1 MENHRKYFDSIA
13 SEWDSLFSEE
23 ERIKEAV
30 DLMNISPY
38 EIILDVGCGTGRLIP
53 HLKKR
58 LKNSGR
64 VFSLD
69 LSLKMLLNAK
79 MKKYSRLAEFV
90 NGCVEHLPFKEKRF
104 SRIICFAVF
113 PHIIDKKMSVREFNR
128 LLQKKGIL
136 NIFHL
141 RSREELNEFHKNIGG
156 VLSEDLLPDEDTMR
170 RILENGGF
178 KDIIIVNK
186 PSFYHTQCI
195 KV

>member
-1 MENHRKYFDSIA
+1 MESHRKYFDSIA
-13 SEWDSLFSEE
+13 SEWDSLLSEE

-30 DLMNISPY
+30 DLMNISSD

-53 HLKKR
+53 HLQKR
-58 LKNSGR
+58 LKSGGR
-64 VFSLD
+64 VFGLD
-69 LSLKMLLNAK
+69 FSLKMLLNAK
-79 MKKYSRLAEFV
+79 MKKYSGLTEFA
-90 NGCVEHLPFKEKRF
+90 NGCAEYLPFKGKRF

-113 PHIIDKKMSVREFNR
+113 PHVIDKKMSVRDFNR
-128 LLQKKGIL
+128 LLQRNGIL
-136 NIFHL
+136 NVLHL

-170 RILENGGF
+170 KILESGGF

-186 PSFYHTQCI
+186 PSFYHAQCI

>member
-1 MENHRKYFDSIA
+1 VKNHKKYFDSIA

-30 DLMNISPY
+30 DLMNISPD
-38 EIILDVGCGTGRLIP
+38 EIILDIGCGTGRLIP
-53 HLKKR
+53 HLQKR
-58 LKNSGR
+58 LKSRGM
-64 VFSLD
+64 VFGLDFSLE
-69 LSLKMLLNAK
+69 MLLNAK
-79 MKKYSRLAEFV
+79 MKKYSRLTEFV
-90 NGCVEHLPFKEKRF
+90 NGCAEYLPFKEKRF

-128 LLQKKGIL
+128 LLQRNGIL
-136 NIFHL
+136 NILHL

-156 VLSEDLLPDEDTMR
+156 VLSEDLLPDENIMR
-170 RILENGGF
+170 GILENCGF

>member
-58 LKNSGR
+58 LKNGGR
-64 VFSLD
+64 VFGLD

-79 MKKYSRLAEFV
+79 MKKYSRLTEFV
-90 NGCVEHLPFKEKRF
+90 NGCAEYLPFKEKRF

-128 LLQKKGIL
+128 LLQKNGIL
-136 NIFHL
+136 NILHL